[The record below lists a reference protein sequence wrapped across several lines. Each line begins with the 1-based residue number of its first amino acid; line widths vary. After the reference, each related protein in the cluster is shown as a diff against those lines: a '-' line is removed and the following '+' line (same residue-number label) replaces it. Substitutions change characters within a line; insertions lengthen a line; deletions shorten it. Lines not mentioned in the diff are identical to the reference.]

1 MMKHEITHI
10 APLQAAKLMALLC
23 LLFSLPVLV
32 MSLLPLINTPGPRLR
47 FVSGYL
53 FALPV
58 IYALAGFVVA
68 LVGAALYNLLARR
81 VGGVVIT
88 LAPLSNDPSEIET
101 QPAPL

>member
-1 MMKHEITHI
+1 MKHQITRV

-32 MSLLPLINTPGPRLR
+32 MSLLPLLNTPGPRLR
-47 FVSGYL
+47 FVNGFL

-58 IYALAGFVVA
+58 IYALAGFIVA

-81 VGGVVIT
+81 FGGIEIT
-88 LAPLSNDPSEIET
+88 LAPVVDDPSEFDT
-101 QPAPL
+101 RPAPI